1 MASHRWG
8 ARGASVAAVAGAL
21 LAGAAWGQQ
30 FQPEQVSVAPAITA
44 KNRVYVLDIAINHI
58 ADGKLHIVD
67 GDSLRYLGLIGTG
80 FTGQTILSPD
90 GKEIIVATGYLSRG
104 QRGERAD
111 IVEVWD
117 ADTLQFKYEIP
128 IPDKRAMALNYEG
141 LLRLSSTGRWLFVQN
156 ATPATSVTLVDMQAK
171 QALDDISMPGCFGI
185 YPSQTNPNRFASLC
199 GDGTIATVTL
209 DDSGNVASRD
219 TTQKVF
225 DPDSDAWFHLRR
237 ASRRHLLLCELQ
249 GQPHCGRR
257 VRRHCESDR
266 HLAAGHGADAKKK
279 WRPGGYQPL
288 AIQGNRI
295 YVAVHP
301 NGAEGSHKNP
311 AAEIWAFDLTTK
323 KRVARMKGHNAI
335 ALEASADGSKLYA
348 IDPVK
353 LALVVYDNLGAK
365 PKIRSLQ
372 VGETAVQLV
381 AP

>member
-219 TTQKVF
+219 TTQKIF
-225 DPDSDAWFHLRR
+225 DPDSDAWFLSGEQVGDTYYFVSFKGNLT
-237 ASRRHLLLCELQ
+237 AVDVSGATAKVTGTWPL
-249 GQPHCGRR
+249 
-257 VRRHCESDR
+257 VT
-266 HLAAGHGADAKKK
+266 GADAKKK